1 MTRQAR
7 SSCLPLRSVQ
17 IALQM
22 KYSCVD
28 QVLPSL
34 SEQTGNY
41 KIPKFLECGMH
52 WPSPWVPCA
61 LYVEA
66 TSSQILNTLLHYTKL
81 SSSEVIQSI
90 NQLYGN
96 EEAQVGM
103 FLCGKNKNKQNIQ

>member
-41 KIPKFLECGMH
+41 QIPKFLECGMH
-52 WPSPWVPCA
+52 RPSPWVPWA
-61 LYVEA
+61 LYVVA
-66 TSSQILNTLLHYTKL
+66 TSSHILNTLLHYDEL
-81 SSSEVIQSI
+81 GSSEVNQS
-90 NQLYGN
+90 
-96 EEAQVGM
+96 VSVW
-103 FLCGKNKNKQNIQ
+103 

>member
-41 KIPKFLECGMH
+41 QIPKFLECGTH
-52 WPSPWVPCA
+52 RPSPWVLWA
-61 LYVEA
+61 LYVVA
-66 TSSQILNTLLHYTKL
+66 TSSQIWNTLLHYTEL
-81 SSSEVIQSI
+81 CSSEVSQSI

-96 EEAQVGM
+96 EEAKVRKEP
-103 FLCGKNKNKQNIQ
+103 CVTTTK